1 MNQNIGQQ
9 GSLVNDTCS
18 ASSDSDAF
26 RFWRTDLG
34 LSFLRLLFRT
44 SAWVRS
50 SSDFSDDPT
59 PVGSS
64 EEGSGGRHLYVFT
77 LICKVIQMDTAER
90 NKNKLLEISYRVK
103 ACSDGFKALK
113 GVLLFHNVYFKNRVV
128 QPGFVNGF
136 RNARHRCQQI
146 SRHFI
151 KKLLITKLMNHESF
165 RKRTK

>member
-103 ACSDGFKALK
+103 ACSDVTSTSKTGSFSLVSLMASEM
-113 GVLLFHNVYFKNRVV
+113 
-128 QPGFVNGF
+128 PGIGANKYLD
-136 RNARHRCQQI
+136 I
-146 SRHFI
+146 S
-151 KKLLITKLMNHESF
+151 
-165 RKRTK
+165 

>member
-64 EEGSGGRHLYVFT
+64 EEGSGGRHLYALL
-77 LICKVIQMDTAER
+77 LIYRMIQMITIRRRKMQKTTQLIKSSTYPSLFSRIVLFEDVLGDER
-90 NKNKLLEISYRVK
+90 SFIHINKYSTHPIEDLYPRQLLR
-103 ACSDGFKALK
+103 
-113 GVLLFHNVYFKNRVV
+113 
-128 QPGFVNGF
+128 
-136 RNARHRCQQI
+136 
-146 SRHFI
+146 
-151 KKLLITKLMNHESF
+151 
-165 RKRTK
+165 